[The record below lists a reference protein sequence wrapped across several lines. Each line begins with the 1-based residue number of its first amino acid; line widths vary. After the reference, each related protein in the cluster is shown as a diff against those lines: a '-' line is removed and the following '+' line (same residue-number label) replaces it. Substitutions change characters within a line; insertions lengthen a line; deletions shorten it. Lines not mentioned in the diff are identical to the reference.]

1 MMRTTAFSLLP
12 VIIYLFFSSVYAQ
25 LELDQD
31 PKLDYYCGFNWLE
44 ANTFCRTA
52 CPSGLDVDCPISPSG
67 RKQSCYQ
74 GAGCFNRME
83 TLYWTGVVAIL
94 FDREEHMKNH
104 KVEVEASGTDDEENT
119 AANDVVPTA
128 ALMGK
133 VEEVALERTLISTLQ
148 ILLDDKIYLASLDIK
163 GQTYDQ
169 PCVEAVFPLGWDR
182 DDPSKLAL
190 DVTMRITARYI
201 PNAVTFYTDKDLGDV
216 FISGLGKAQDATV
229 RELKNANSFFNAV
242 TGMAAVSEEDLAE
255 APSAMPSTSPTRDFD
270 QLFEAKLDSTPTGSN
285 GIVFS
290 VKTPK
295 GAPSV
300 LLEGMKFVTNFEGVL
315 EYEVYSKLGS
325 WKNFVGRSNEFDLI
339 ASGQVT
345 GKGPKTWVDII
356 QGDHVGTIVKGNET
370 TSVNYVGFKKVYVL
384 GDGGERSFYFTTT
397 KRFLKED
404 RTAIPILFSS
414 PINSLSESLRQYAMV
429 TTNSELELYEGDGVL
444 DYPWPTDPNG
454 KSPYYRRPR
463 GPIISFNYD
472 RSPCEYPFQYLK
484 YSVSRAYSPNII
496 CQLFCSGFPNV
507 NFTGWPCPY
516 VQKTRKPT
524 PRPSR
529 ELLFRLLI
537 VHKCVYLYFVS
548 PLSLSLWIAF
558 TPRSTEK
565 PTKAPTL
572 PPTPQPTWSPTREPT
587 IEPVAASNE
596 NATEIANLTFD
607 NEMNWPENSADT
619 VKSSQSKD
627 QSGAEMK
634 HSFVA
639 CKWHSALLGL
649 LPLLWQ
655 LHD

>member
-1 MMRTTAFSLLP
+1 
-12 VIIYLFFSSVYAQ
+12 
-25 LELDQD
+25 
-31 PKLDYYCGFNWLE
+31 
-44 ANTFCRTA
+44 
-52 CPSGLDVDCPISPSG
+52 
-67 RKQSCYQ
+67 
-74 GAGCFNRME
+74 ME

-104 KVEVEASGTDDEENT
+104 KVGVEASGTDEKENT

-163 GQTYDQ
+163 GQTYEQ

-463 GPIISFNYD
+463 GPIIAFNYD
-472 RSPCEYPFQYLK
+472 RSPC
-484 YSVSRAYSPNII
+484 
-496 CQLFCSGFPNV
+496 FPNV

-524 PRPSR
+524 PRPSQ
-529 ELLFRLLI
+529 
-537 VHKCVYLYFVS
+537 
-548 PLSLSLWIAF
+548 
-558 TPRSTEK
+558 K
-565 PTKAPTL
+565 PTNAPTL

-607 NEMNWPENSADT
+607 NEMNWQENSADT
-619 VKSSQSKD
+619 VKSSPSKD
-627 QSGAEMK
+627 QSGAAMTMK